1 MKDKQLLIEEA
12 KSAINALSQKQEELY
27 CVLLESIGEIDYAQ
41 AAWLSDYCFNCQDD
55 SDYTQYVRD
64 KLYESEA

>member
-12 KSAINALSQKQEELY
+12 KRAINALSQKQEELY
-27 CVLLESIGEIDYAQ
+27 CDLLESIGEIDDAQ
-41 AAWLSDYCFNCQDD
+41 EAWLSDYCFNCQDD
-55 SDYTQYVRD
+55 SDYTRYVRD

>member
-27 CVLLESIGEIDYAQ
+27 CCLLESIGEINNTQ
-41 AAWLSDYCFNCQDD
+41 EAWLSDYCFNCQDD

-64 KLYESEA
+64 KLYGSEA